1 MAVEVSL
8 MALAGGIARRV
19 RPRLL
24 GAAALLPAACALAS
38 CGGGMPCEAAA
49 LNTVPRDNEL
59 KSDLA
64 HPNTKG
70 YAKLAE
76 AVAALL
82 TKKRRRIAFTGTFGK
97 NHPAVRKLRLDS
109 SRSEACSI

>member
-24 GAAALLPAACALAS
+24 GAAALPLAACALAG
-38 CGGGMPCEAAA
+38 CGGSLPCEAAA
-49 LNTVPRDNEL
+49 LKTVLRDNEL

-64 HPNTKG
+64 HPNTRG
-70 YAKLAE
+70 YAKLAV

-82 TKKRRRIAFTGTFGK
+82 KKSGA
-97 NHPAVRKLRLDS
+97 L
-109 SRSEACSI
+109 